1 MYKNLWN
8 EIAGTI
14 CRLELRGEMGYVL
27 ETYTGFKVKSF
38 VVTSQ
43 EIFTNEKATDL
54 TITFYAN
61 DGYTEELKFTID
73 YSEFVD
79 ELRVGPGSN
88 KWGFGVID
96 AYFLSDRKKQSL
108 VMSLSEDVVVGQE
121 IVVLGS
127 GSKNNLSL
135 YHGIVTGKYVD
146 NGVIKIQHDIAI
158 DCSFA
163 GAPIIDPQSHKIIG
177 VLSVNEDPVA
187 LTYKQINELSDNNI
201 LRLKSVSEK
210 LVVDDIDIVQVLQV
224 GQQQI
229 KHLSKVLYNSA
240 KVKGLDGCEIK
251 GLATFLESSDY
262 IEKRVSRFAVKS
274 LSFQVE

>member
-1 MYKNLWN
+1 MYKNLWK

-14 CRLELRGEMGYVL
+14 CRLELRGDMGYVL

-43 EIFTNEKATDL
+43 EIFTNEKATDV

-61 DGYTEELKFTID
+61 DGFTEELKFTID
-73 YSEFVD
+73 YSEFIE

-96 AYFLSDRKKQSL
+96 ADFLSDKRQKSL
-108 VMSLSEDVVVGQE
+108 IMSSSEDVEVGQE

-135 YHGIVTGKYVD
+135 CHGIVTGKYVD
-146 NGVIKIQHDIAI
+146 NGVVKIQHDITV

-163 GAPIIDPQSHKIIG
+163 GAPIVDPVTQKIIG
-177 VLSVNEDPVA
+177 VLSENDDPIA
-187 LTYKQINELSDNNI
+187 LTYKQIQELSDNNI
-201 LRLKSVSEK
+201 LRLKGVSEK
-210 LVVDDIDIVQVLQV
+210 LIVDDIDIVQVLQV

-240 KVKGLDGCEIK
+240 RVKGIDGCEIK
-251 GLATFLESSDY
+251 GLATFLESSDH
-262 IEKRVSRFAVKS
+262 IEKRIKRFAVKS
-274 LSFQVE
+274 LSFQIE

>member
-14 CRLELRGEMGYVL
+14 CRLELRGDMGYVL

-43 EIFTNEKATDL
+43 EIFTNEKATDV

-61 DGYTEELKFTID
+61 DGYTEELKFTVD
-73 YSEFVD
+73 YSEFIE

-96 AYFLSDRKKQSL
+96 ADFLSDKRQKSL
-108 VMSLSEDVVVGQE
+108 IMSSSEDVEVGQE

-135 YHGIVTGKYVD
+135 CHGIVTGKYVD
-146 NGVIKIQHDIAI
+146 NGVVKIQHDITV

-163 GAPIIDPQSHKIIG
+163 GAPIIDPVTQKIIG
-177 VLSVNEDPVA
+177 VLSENDDPIA
-187 LTYKQINELSDNNI
+187 LTYRQIQELSDNNI
-201 LRLKSVSEK
+201 LRLKGVSEK
-210 LVVDDIDIVQVLQV
+210 LIVDDIDIVQVLQV

-240 KVKGLDGCEIK
+240 RVKGIDGCEIK
-251 GLATFLESSDY
+251 GLATFLESSNH
-262 IEKRVSRFAVKS
+262 IEKRIKRFAVKS
-274 LSFQVE
+274 LSFQIE